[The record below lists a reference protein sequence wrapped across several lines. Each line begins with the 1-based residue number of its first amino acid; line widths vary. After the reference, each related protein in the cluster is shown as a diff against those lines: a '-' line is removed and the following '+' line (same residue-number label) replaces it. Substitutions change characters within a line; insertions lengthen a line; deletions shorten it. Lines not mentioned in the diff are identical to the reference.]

1 MNYLQKF
8 NNNPNKNRKMKTRT
22 NITKGIFGGII
33 ALALVA
39 FSTTIEKKKVDVE
52 ASKITWTGEKLTGSH
67 EGTINLKEG
76 YFQMESGKIT
86 GGEFAADMSTITV
99 TDLEGDSKK
108 KLEGHLNSDDFF
120 GTSKYPTATFKMN
133 TVVEKSN
140 GVYGVAG
147 DMTIKGK
154 TNPIAFDLKVKDD
167 TAMTTIVIDRT
178 KYDVRYGSGSFFD
191 NLGDKTIYDEFTL
204 DIMLK
209 M

>member
-1 MNYLQKF
+1 
-8 NNNPNKNRKMKTRT
+8 MKTRT
-22 NITKGIFGGII
+22 NITKRIFAGFI

-39 FSTTIEKKKVDVE
+39 FSTTFEKKKVNVNE
-52 ASKITWTGEKLTGSH
+52 SKITWTGEKLTGSH
-67 EGTINLKEG
+67 EGTISLKDG
-76 YFQMESGKIT
+76 YFEMENGKII
-86 GGEFAADMSTITV
+86 GGEFTADMSTITV
-99 TDLEGDSKK
+99 TDLSGDSKK

-120 GTSKYPTATFKMN
+120 GVSNYPTATFKMN

-154 TNPIAFDLKVKDD
+154 TNPIAFDLKVDGN
-167 TAMTTIVIDRT
+167 TAMTTLVIDRS
-178 KYDVRYGSGSFFD
+178 KYDIRYGSGSFFD
-191 NLGDKTIYDEFTL
+191 DLGDKTIYDEFTL

>member
-1 MNYLQKF
+1 
-8 NNNPNKNRKMKTRT
+8 MKTRT
-22 NITKGIFGGII
+22 NITKGIFGGVI

-39 FSTTIEKKKVDVE
+39 FSTTIEKKKVNVE

-67 EGTINLKEG
+67 EGTINLKDG
-76 YFQMESGKIT
+76 YFEMEAGKLV
-86 GGEFAADMSTITV
+86 GGEFTADMTTINV
-99 TDLEGDSKK
+99 TDLEGESKG

-120 GTSKYPTATFKMN
+120 GVSNYPTAKFTIK
-133 TVVEKSN
+133 TAAEKSN
-140 GVYGVAG
+140 GVYGISG
-147 DMTIKGK
+147 NLTIKGK
-154 TNPIAFDLKVKDD
+154 TNPIAFDLKMEGD

-178 KYDVRYGSGSFFD
+178 KYDIRYGSGSFFD